1 MGRGRK
7 VDGRVDCSAS
17 GCLACVEDGMN
28 FHLKLNVFH
37 SSSERARQTC
47 PPLLRQ
53 MHCSTA
59 SAFMDERGKA
69 NVRRSVAVVAAAVA
83 AAVHASLVPFRAR
96 DNAFCNDRNLYKEK
110 SWVR

>member
-17 GCLACVEDGMN
+17 ARLACVEDGMN

-37 SSSERARQTC
+37 SSSEKARQTC

-53 MHCSTA
+53 MHCTA
-59 SAFMDERGKA
+59 SAFMDERGAA
-69 NVRRSVAVVAAAVA
+69 NVRRSVAVVAAVAA
-83 AAVHASLVPFRAR
+83 AAVHASPVPFRAS
-96 DNAFCNDRNLYKEK
+96 DNAFCNDRNLC
-110 SWVR
+110 